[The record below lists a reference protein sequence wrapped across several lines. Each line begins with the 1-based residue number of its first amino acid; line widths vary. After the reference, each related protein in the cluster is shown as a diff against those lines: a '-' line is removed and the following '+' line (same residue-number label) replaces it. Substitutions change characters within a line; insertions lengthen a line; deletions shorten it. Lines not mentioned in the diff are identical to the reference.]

1 MNSSFI
7 QNHFSQRWST
17 ISECV
22 KAATVFALCTALSAC
37 GGIVSSSGSPSGS
50 GQPAVALSANSL
62 TFGNQTVGTTSSAQ
76 SVTLTNT
83 SSAMVNV
90 TSIAVSG
97 DYAETNN
104 CGGSV
109 SGGASCTISA
119 TFAPKTTG
127 TLTGSISVTD
137 NATGSPQTM
146 ALTGAGM
153 AAGQCGG
160 VSTTCGPSSYTAP
173 STVSDPA
180 CGSPPCTITDA
191 ASTAP
196 PESNPSSI
204 NIQTDTNFVHSSSGG
219 ISGTNKT
226 AFFRCTGPG
235 TFGGF
240 YNKVTGDP
248 ATSSFR
254 TPSGAAEPAFSV
266 DKTQI
271 VISSDAGN
279 KHIVVPINLTNGN
292 GWCDGANMQVFG
304 SSAIVNGVVQTA
316 INPSISG
323 GEIHSSLSVDKIW
336 YGYSSPETLP
346 SLVEYNAST
355 NPGTLST
362 LIADINVTCGL
373 AAGTIPTGG
382 GGWFPSID
390 MTGGP
395 YAIGQGKD
403 TVLASYKGPQNTA
416 LWAVGIQR
424 TGADGANPGCK
435 WYRLDT
441 DVAGANNWA
450 GSTSASC
457 TGCLGFKGSGL
468 HAVELSLDGTTLE
481 LAETKSDN
489 TQHVVFWVFAS
500 NVFTDATNVAGSGH
514 RTWGFNQM
522 FVTPSSP
529 SLVQGVK
536 LPNPNTIIN
545 FGAKIGATDSHIS
558 YMNSNATNDNCMFAD
573 SYVGVATQ
581 GSCTDS
587 SLPGQNEITMIR
599 TDQACAGLSPPARCT
614 DGTFALT
621 YRFMKNHSNGCA
633 AGGYFYYTPR
643 GNVSRDGTWGYF
655 NSNWNEGLG
664 LSSNSV
670 GDCNQSPGYGPCK
683 RMDVFFVELR

>member
-1 MNSSFI
+1 M
-7 QNHFSQRWST
+7 
-17 ISECV
+17 
-22 KAATVFALCTALSAC
+22 
-37 GGIVSSSGSPSGS
+37 
-50 GQPAVALSANSL
+50 
-62 TFGNQTVGTTSSAQ
+62 
-76 SVTLTNT
+76 
-83 SSAMVNV
+83 
-90 TSIAVSG
+90 
-97 DYAETNN
+97 
-104 CGGSV
+104 
-109 SGGASCTISA
+109 
-119 TFAPKTTG
+119 FAPKTTG

-137 NATGSPQTM
+137 NTTGSPQTM
-146 ALTGAGM
+146 ALTGAGT

-204 NIQTDTNFVHSSSGG
+204 NIQADTNFVHSSSGG

-240 YNKVTGDP
+240 YNAVTGDP

-271 VISSDAGN
+271 VISSDAGD
-279 KHIVVPINLTNGN
+279 KHMVVPINLTNGN

-304 SSAIVNGVVQTA
+304 KPAIVNGVVQTA

-355 NPGTLST
+355 NPGTIST

-441 DVAGANNWA
+441 DVAGTNNWS

-481 LAETKSDN
+481 LAETKIDN
-489 TQHVVFWVFAS
+489 TQHVVFWVMAS
-500 NVFTDATNVAGSGH
+500 NTFTDATNVTGSGH
-514 RTWGFNQM
+514 RTWGLNQM
-522 FVTPSSP
+522 FVTPSAP
-529 SLVQGVK
+529 AQVQGVK
-536 LPNPNTIIN
+536 PPNLNTLIT
-545 FGAKIGATDSHIS
+545 FGTKIGAVDSHIS
-558 YMNSNATNDNCMFAD
+558 YMCSNGTNDNFMFAD
-573 SYVGVATQ
+573 SYVGSSGQ
-581 GSCTDS
+581 GSCVDS
-587 SLPGQNEITMIR
+587 NVPGQNEITMIR
-599 TDQACAGLSPPARCT
+599 TDQACAGASPPAYCS

-633 AGGYFYYTPR
+633 AAPSGSTGYFYYAPR
-643 GNVSRDGTWGYF
+643 GNVSRDGTWAYF

-664 LSSNSV
+664 TSGNST
-670 GDCNQSPGYGPCK
+670 GDCNGATGYGPCK
-683 RMDVFFVELR
+683 RVDVFFVELR